1 MRLLVF
7 SDSHGSPYYMRRAME
22 KHPEADM
29 IVFLGDGIHDL
40 ENVEFEIAGRPVV
53 SVKGNCDFGS
63 DEKILQILNVEGHRI
78 YITHGF
84 AEHVKYGIEDLA
96 ANARGYN
103 ADIVFFG
110 HTHMQMTDYEDGMYF
125 LNPGCAGDGYYGIAD
140 IFRTGV
146 MLNTAK
152 A

>member
-7 SDSHGSPYYMRRAME
+7 SDSHGSPYYMRRALE

-29 IVFLGDGIHDL
+29 IVFLGDGFRDL
-40 ENVEFEIAGRPVV
+40 ESVEFEIAGRPVV

-63 DEKILQILNVEGHRI
+63 DEKILEILNVEGHRI

-84 AEHVKYGIEDLA
+84 AEHVKYGIGDLA
-96 ANARGYN
+96 VNARGYK

-110 HTHMQMTDYEDGMYF
+110 HTHMQMTDYEDGMHF
-125 LNPGCAGDGYYGIAD
+125 MNPGCAGEGCYGIAD
-140 IFRTGV
+140 IFRNGV

-152 A
+152 V